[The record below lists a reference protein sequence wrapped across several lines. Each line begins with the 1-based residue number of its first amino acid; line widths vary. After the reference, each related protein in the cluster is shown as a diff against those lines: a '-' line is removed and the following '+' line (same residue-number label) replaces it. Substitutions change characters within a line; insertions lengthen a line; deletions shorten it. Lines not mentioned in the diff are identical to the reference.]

1 MFGKEGSEGREYF
14 TGLIEK
20 ITIYRE
26 RITAKLP
33 ELYDTFTK
41 EYGIHFGVVAK
52 YGYINDPITVGRY
65 NLSDGLVC
73 VKDDAFG
80 ATTSKVGSTLSESHI
95 QNRKAEGK
103 GKYISFD
110 KEVDTSTSRFPDTT
124 WIIKNVDHNRF
135 STEVEI
141 ATEFC
146 RGTNVTVESSSYPR
160 FIMYDEFNKSW
171 SPMSESNCADYS
183 FLSKPEEKPTTE
195 TKLVSLM
202 NFFTAILNFFRKLFS
217 GELFK

>member
-1 MFGKEGSEGREYF
+1 MGR
-14 TGLIEK
+14 GLQ
-20 ITIYRE
+20 
-26 RITAKLP
+26 
-33 ELYDTFTK
+33 F
-41 EYGIHFGVVAK
+41 
-52 YGYINDPITVGRY
+52 ITVIFKSRT
-65 NLSDGLVC
+65 GLVC
-73 VKDDAFG
+73 VKDAAFG
-80 ATTSKVGSTLSESHI
+80 ATTSKVGSTLSESYI

-124 WIIKNVDHNRF
+124 WIIKNVHHNRF

-171 SPMSESNCADYS
+171 SPMTESNCADYS